1 MKKKPEVLAPAGN
14 MECLKAA
21 LRFGADAVYL
31 AGTEFGMRSAPA
43 NFTMEQL
50 AEGCSLAHAQGVRV
64 YLTCNT
70 IPRCDELE
78 RLPAFLRGAQEAGV
92 DAFIITDLGVM
103 ELAKRHAP
111 GVELHISTQAG
122 VANWA
127 SANVLHSFGAARV
140 VLARELSL
148 AEIAELRA
156 HTPPELEIEA
166 FVHGAMCMSFS
177 GRCLLSNY
185 LTGRDANRGDCAQ
198 PCRWKYALVEE
209 KRPGQYMEIQTA
221 KEGSYILNS
230 RDMCMIEHIPELVQA
245 GVTSLKMEGRAKSPY
260 YVSVITNAYRRA
272 VDWYFDHPGEP
283 LPGWIVRETEAISH
297 RPYSTGFYFGSEPGQ
312 ETVDG
317 GYVRDCEVIA
327 LCDGRENGEILLTQ
341 KNRFFRGDVADVLEP
356 GREPYLLPL
365 DDIFDA
371 DGLPITS
378 APHPAMR
385 VRLRTNVPV
394 SPGAILRRWA
404 CSDT

>member
-140 VLARELSL
+140 VLARELSF

-230 RDMCMIEHIPELVQA
+230 RDMLSLIHI
-245 GVTSLKMEGRAKSPY
+245 
-260 YVSVITNAYRRA
+260 
-272 VDWYFDHPGEP
+272 
-283 LPGWIVRETEAISH
+283 
-297 RPYSTGFYFGSEPGQ
+297 
-312 ETVDG
+312 
-317 GYVRDCEVIA
+317 
-327 LCDGRENGEILLTQ
+327 
-341 KNRFFRGDVADVLEP
+341 
-356 GREPYLLPL
+356 
-365 DDIFDA
+365 
-371 DGLPITS
+371 
-378 APHPAMR
+378 
-385 VRLRTNVPV
+385 
-394 SPGAILRRWA
+394 
-404 CSDT
+404 

>member
-1 MKKKPEVLAPAGN
+1 
-14 MECLKAA
+14 
-21 LRFGADAVYL
+21 
-31 AGTEFGMRSAPA
+31 
-43 NFTMEQL
+43 
-50 AEGCSLAHAQGVRV
+50 
-64 YLTCNT
+64 
-70 IPRCDELE
+70 
-78 RLPAFLRGAQEAGV
+78 
-92 DAFIITDLGVM
+92 M

-272 VDWYFDHPGEP
+272 VDWYFDHPESRFPAG
-283 LPGWIVRETEAISH
+283 LCAKRKRSVTVRTAPDFISA
-297 RPYSTGFYFGSEPGQ
+297 P
-312 ETVDG
+312 
-317 GYVRDCEVIA
+317 
-327 LCDGRENGEILLTQ
+327 
-341 KNRFFRGDVADVLEP
+341 EP
-356 GREPYLLPL
+356 GRKRWT
-365 DDIFDA
+365 A
-371 DGLPITS
+371 
-378 APHPAMR
+378 AMSVTAR
-385 VRLRTNVPV
+385 
-394 SPGAILRRWA
+394 
-404 CSDT
+404 